1 MQLTLLGTG
10 CAQQVP
16 VFGCDCLIC
25 TQARVEPARRRK
37 PCSAMLYYQGET
49 TLIDAGLPTLDQQ
62 FRAGEIQ
69 RFLLTHYHMDHVQG
83 LFPLRWGCG
92 NKIPVYG
99 PPDLDGCD
107 DLFKHPGILDFR
119 PPLTAFQP
127 LQFGELRVTPVPLV
141 HSKIT
146 FGYLLQSPNR
156 TIAYLTD
163 TVGLSADSALFLAS
177 KSIDL
182 LVLDCSHAPQS
193 PPPRNHNDVTMA
205 LAIRNLLMPEETL
218 LTHASHQLDRW
229 FLNNSLPTGVSVAY
243 DNQTV
248 TLV

>member
-16 VFGCDCLIC
+16 VFGCDCVIC
-25 TQARVEPARRRK
+25 TQASVDPARRRK

-99 PPDLDGCD
+99 PPR
-107 DLFKHPGILDFR
+107 PGRLRR
-119 PPLTAFQP
+119 PVQAPRYFGFQ
-127 LQFGELRVTPVPLV
+127 
-141 HSKIT
+141 
-146 FGYLLQSPNR
+146 
-156 TIAYLTD
+156 AATD
-163 TVGLSADSALFLAS
+163 
-177 KSIDL
+177 
-182 LVLDCSHAPQS
+182 
-193 PPPRNHNDVTMA
+193 R
-205 LAIRNLLMPEETL
+205 
-218 LTHASHQLDRW
+218 
-229 FLNNSLPTGVSVAY
+229 LPTVAIW
-243 DNQTV
+243 
-248 TLV
+248 